1 MCGVQSNELSAM
13 TNENPPS
20 QDPGPVQAPAEPSST
35 PPAHGGPEEPVRT
48 RKRWIAAAVAAL
60 GVALFA
66 VPLLRG
72 PLDRPSAVGQPAGA
86 PVAEKISGPSCE
98 AKTSAHLNFT
108 LKDIDGASVKL
119 TDYKGKVVLLN
130 FWATWCGPCKLEIPE
145 FVEAYERYRDRGFVI
160 LGVLSEDDP
169 APAELRAFM
178 AKFKMNYP
186 IFREHEELAAANGE
200 LWALPTSFLIDR
212 QGSICT
218 RHTGAMT
225 RDMLE
230 QEIKSLL

>member
-1 MCGVQSNELSAM
+1 M
-13 TNENPPS
+13 TNENPS
-20 QDPGPVQAPAEPSST
+20 GQDPGPVDPPAEPSSP
-35 PPAHGGPEEPVRT
+35 PPASGGTEEPART
-48 RKRWIAAAVAAL
+48 RKRWIAAAAAAL

-72 PLDRPSAVGQPAGA
+72 PLDRPSPASQPAGA
-86 PVAEKISGPSCE
+86 PVPEKVSGPSCE
-98 AKTSAHLNFT
+98 AKTTAHLNFT

-145 FVEAYERYRDRGFVI
+145 FVEAYERYRDKGFVI

-169 APAELRAFM
+169 APAELRSFM
-178 AKFKMNYP
+178 AKFRMTYP
-186 IFREHEELAAANGE
+186 VFLEHQELAAANGE

-225 RDMLE
+225 KDMLE

>member
-1 MCGVQSNELSAM
+1 M
-13 TNENPPS
+13 TNENPSS
-20 QDPGPVQAPAEPSST
+20 QDTPGPVEPAAEPSSAPAASGKSDE
-35 PPAHGGPEEPVRT
+35 PPRT
-48 RKRWIAAAVAAL
+48 RKRWIAAAAAAL

-72 PLDRPSAVGQPAGA
+72 PADRPSASVQPSDA
-86 PVAEKISGPSCE
+86 PVAEKASGPACE
-98 AKTSAHLNFT
+98 TKTAAHLDFT
-108 LKDIDGASVKL
+108 LKDIDGANVKL

-145 FVEAYERYRDRGFVI
+145 FVEAYQRYRDKGFVI

-169 APAELRAFM
+169 APAELRTFM
-178 AKFKMNYP
+178 TKFKMNYP
-186 IFREHEELAAANGE
+186 VFREHQELAAANGE

-218 RHTGAMT
+218 KHTGAMSKE
-225 RDMLE
+225 MLE
-230 QEIKSLL
+230 REIEGLL

>member
-1 MCGVQSNELSAM
+1 M
-13 TNENPPS
+13 TNEHPSS
-20 QDPGPVQAPAEPSST
+20 QDPGPVEPPAEPSSI
-35 PPAHGGPEEPVRT
+35 PPASGGTEEPART
-48 RKRWIAAAVAAL
+48 RKRWIAAAAAAL

-72 PLDRPSAVGQPAGA
+72 PLDRPLPASQSAGV
-86 PVAEKISGPSCE
+86 PVPEKVSGPSCE
-98 AKTSAHLNFT
+98 AKTTAHLNFT

-145 FVEAYERYRDRGFVI
+145 FVEAYERYRDKGFVI

-169 APAELRAFM
+169 APAELRSFM
-178 AKFKMNYP
+178 AKFRMTYP
-186 IFREHEELAAANGE
+186 VFLEHQELAAANGE

-225 RDMLE
+225 KDMLE

>member
-1 MCGVQSNELSAM
+1 M
-13 TNENPPS
+13 TNEHPS
-20 QDPGPVQAPAEPSST
+20 SQEPGPVEPPAEPSNT
-35 PPAHGGPEEPVRT
+35 PPASGTEEPART
-48 RKRWIAAAVAAL
+48 RKRWIAAAAAAL

-72 PLDRPSAVGQPAGA
+72 PLDRPSPASQPADA
-86 PVAEKISGPSCE
+86 PVAEKVSGPSCE
-98 AKTSAHLNFT
+98 VKTAAHLNFT
-108 LKDIDGASVKL
+108 LKDIDGTNVKL

-145 FVEAYERYRDRGFVI
+145 FVEAYERYRDKGFVI

-169 APAELRAFM
+169 APAELRSFM

-186 IFREHEELAAANGE
+186 IFREHQEFAAANGE

-218 RHTGAMT
+218 KHTGAMPK
-225 RDMLE
+225 DMLE
-230 QEIKSLL
+230 QGIKGLL